1 MSEETKDQFNEEMIP
16 DVNINV
22 NVPLKLII
30 AYIKN
35 FNGDT
40 VKVKE
45 ALSKDITNNVM
56 ENLNEVISVLIEEY
70 EKYKNS
76 ITN

>member
-1 MSEETKDQFNEEMIP
+1 MSEENKDNLNDEMIP
-16 DVNINV
+16 DVNVNV
-22 NVPLKLII
+22 NVPLKLIL

-35 FNGDT
+35 YNGDAL
-40 VKVKE
+40 KVKE
-45 ALSKDITNNVM
+45 SLAKDITNNIM

-76 ITN
+76 LTN